1 MLCLLFQ
8 GKGEDMILTLTIPD
22 EIYTKYSEKNPKDPK
37 KDIEKVILKFA
48 DFPLDDRLLL
58 VPKPVRLELE
68 KLVGAPIEKWEK
80 FVSLFRD
87 ALSIRAGEV
96 NVPLTEGQVKR
107 LKLQADF
114 YKREPL
120 EYTADLVKRGL
131 FSFLGG
137 A

>member
-1 MLCLLFQ
+1 
-8 GKGEDMILTLTIPD
+8 MILTLSVPD
-22 EIYTKYSEKNPKDPK
+22 EVYTKYSERNPKDPK
-37 KDIEKVILKFA
+37 KDIEKVIAKFA
-48 DFPLDDRLLL
+48 EIPLDDRLLL
-58 VPKPVRLELE
+58 VPKETRLELE

-80 FVSLFRD
+80 FVHLFRD

-96 NVPLTEGQVKR
+96 NIPLTEGQVKR

-114 YKREPL
+114 YKREYK
-120 EYTADLVKRGL
+120 EYVGDVIRRGL